1 MVSKQSSTNEKT
13 KSSQKGPGNKLSFSE
28 YLTEVLSR
36 VFLFTMKHTVIVVS
50 VCLLLYA
57 FTYLPDFKTWLNDL
71 QSESTKVNIMRSMRL
86 DVLAKAIIFLLITL
100 NVFKFLKNFVGETL
114 LKHAS
119 VDAGVRYSISVLIG
133 YLGWVV
139 ATWGVLSI
147 FGLNMDNLAMFFGAL
162 SVGLGF
168 GLQHIVNNFFS
179 GVLILFER
187 PIKKGDWVN
196 VNGKEGIVTNIK
208 IRSTELKT
216 FDETSVV
223 IPNADILSNSLV
235 NMTHTDV
242 LGRVVINVGVSYDSD
257 LHKVQQI
264 LFDCGKRHPNAEPG
278 RDPSVF
284 LREFGDSSINFSLMV
299 VISDVMKKLATQ
311 SDIMFDIYDS
321 FEKEGIE
328 IPFPQRVVH
337 IKEKK

>member
-1 MVSKQSSTNEKT
+1 MKEKKKNGISPSK
-13 KSSQKGPGNKLSFSE
+13 GLA
-28 YLTEVLSR
+28 EVLSR
-36 VFLFTMKHTVIVVS
+36 VFLFTMKHTVGVIS
-50 VCLLLYA
+50 VCLLLYIL
-57 FTYLPDFKTWLNDL
+57 TYFSDFREWIENFELKSLKL
-71 QSESTKVNIMRSMRL
+71 HVFAQAV
-86 DVLAKAIIFLLITL
+86 IFLLITL
-100 NVFKFLKNFVGETL
+100 NVFKFLKSFIAETL
-114 LKHAS
+114 LKKAA
-119 VDAGVRYSISVLIG
+119 VDQGVRYSISVLIG

-139 ATWGVLSI
+139 AGWGVLSI

-179 GVLILFER
+179 GILILFER

-208 IRSTELKT
+208 LRSTELKT

-223 IPNADILSNSLV
+223 IPNADILSNSLI
-235 NMTHTDV
+235 NMTHTDM
-242 LGRVVINVGVSYDSD
+242 LGRVVIHVGVSYDSD
-257 LHKVQQI
+257 LHKVKQI
-264 LFDCGKRHPNAEPG
+264 LIDCAKRHPKVEQSREP
-278 RDPSVF
+278 VVL
-284 LREFGDSSINFSLMV
+284 LREFGDSSINFDLMV
-299 VISDVMKKLATQ
+299 VISDVMSKLVAQ
-311 SDIMFDIYDS
+311 SDIMFDIYDT

>member
-1 MVSKQSSTNEKT
+1 
-13 KSSQKGPGNKLSFSE
+13 
-28 YLTEVLSR
+28 
-36 VFLFTMKHTVIVVS
+36 
-50 VCLLLYA
+50 
-57 FTYLPDFKTWLNDL
+57 
-71 QSESTKVNIMRSMRL
+71 
-86 DVLAKAIIFLLITL
+86 
-100 NVFKFLKNFVGETL
+100 
-114 LKHAS
+114 
-119 VDAGVRYSISVLIG
+119 
-133 YLGWVV
+133 
-139 ATWGVLSI
+139 
-147 FGLNMDNLAMFFGAL
+147 MFFGAL

-235 NMTHTDV
+235 NMTHTDM
-242 LGRVVINVGVSYDSD
+242 LGRVTINVGVAYGSD
-257 LHKVQQI
+257 LHKVRQI
-264 LFDCGKRHPNAEPG
+264 LIDCAKRHPKAEQD
-278 RDPSVF
+278 RDPLVL

-299 VISDVMKKLATQ
+299 IISDVMSKLVAQ
-311 SDIMFDIYDS
+311 SEIMFDIYDT

>member
-1 MVSKQSSTNEKT
+1 MKETKKHSIKSGLKKT
-13 KSSQKGPGNKLSFSE
+13 FSF
-28 YLTEVLSR
+28 L
-36 VFLFTMKHTVIVVS
+36 MHHTILVIAVCFILYVVS
-50 VCLLLYA
+50 Y
-57 FTYLPDFKTWLNDL
+57 FPDIKVWVENFQFKSLKL
-71 QSESTKVNIMRSMRL
+71 HVFAQAV
-86 DVLAKAIIFLLITL
+86 IFLLITL
-100 NVFKFLKNFVGETL
+100 NIFKFLKNMVGEKL
-114 LKHAS
+114 LAKANI
-119 VDAGVRYSISVLIG
+119 DPGVRYSIAVLIG

-139 ATWGVLSI
+139 AGWGVMSI
-147 FGLNMDNLAMFFGAL
+147 FGINMDKLAMVLGAL

-196 VNGKEGIVTNIK
+196 VNGLEGIVTNIK

-235 NMTHTDV
+235 NMTHTDM
-242 LGRVVINVGVSYDSD
+242 LGRCVIHVGVAYGSD
-257 LHKVQQI
+257 LHKVKQI
-264 LFDCGKRHPNAEPG
+264 LIDCAKRHPKVQEGREPT
-278 RDPSVF
+278 VF
-284 LREFGDSSINFSLMV
+284 LSEFGDSSINFDLMV
-299 VISDVMKKLATQ
+299 IISDVMSRRSAQ
-311 SDIMFDIYDS
+311 SEIMFDIYDT

-337 IKEKK
+337 IKEK

>member
-1 MVSKQSSTNEKT
+1 MKKT
-13 KSSQKGPGNKLSFSE
+13 AKKNITFSQAISE
-28 YLTEVLSR
+28 ILNR
-36 VFLFTMKHTVIVVS
+36 MFLFVMKHTVSVVS

-57 FTYLPDFKTWLNDL
+57 FTYLPDFRNWLEEL
-71 QSESTKVNIMRSMRL
+71 QSGSTQVNILRSLRL
-86 DVLAKAIIFLLITL
+86 DVLAKAVIFLLITL
-100 NVFKFLKNFVGETL
+100 NVFKFLKSFVGETL

-133 YLGWVV
+133 YLGWVI
-139 ATWGVLSI
+139 AGWGVLSI
-147 FGLNMDNLAMFFGAL
+147 FGINMDNLAMFFGAL

-196 VNGKEGIVTNIK
+196 VNGKEGIVTNIN
-208 IRSTELKT
+208 IRSTELRT
-216 FDETSVV
+216 FDETSIV

-235 NMTHTDV
+235 NMTHNDV
-242 LGRVVINVGVSYDSD
+242 LGRVTIHVGVSYDSD
-257 LHKVQQI
+257 LHKVKQI
-264 LFDCGKRHPNAEPG
+264 LLDCAKRHPNIDPKKEPV
-278 RDPSVF
+278 VF
-284 LREFGDSSINFSLMV
+284 LKEFGDSSINFDLFV
-299 VISDVMKKLATQ
+299 VISDVMKKLVTQ
-311 SDIMFDIYDS
+311 SEIMFDIYDA

>member
-1 MVSKQSSTNEKT
+1 MKKT
-13 KSSQKGPGNKLSFSE
+13 VKKNITLSQAMSE
-28 YLTEVLSR
+28 ILSR
-36 VFLFTMKHTVIVVS
+36 IFLFTMKHTVSVVS
-50 VCLLLYA
+50 VCILLYA
-57 FTYLPDFKTWLNDL
+57 FTYLPDLKTWLKEF
-71 QSESTKVNIMRSMRL
+71 QSESTQINIMKSMRL

-100 NVFKFLKNFVGETL
+100 NVFKFLKGFVGETL

-119 VDAGVRYSISVLIG
+119 VDAGVRYSISILIG

-139 ATWGVLSI
+139 AGWGVLSI
-147 FGLNMDNLAMFFGAL
+147 FGINMDNLAMFFGAL

-187 PIKKGDWVN
+187 PVKKGDWVN
-196 VNGKEGIVTNIK
+196 VNGKEGIVTNIN
-208 IRSTELKT
+208 IRSTELRT
-216 FDETSVV
+216 FDETSIV

-257 LHKVQQI
+257 LHKVKQI
-264 LFDCGKRHPNAEPG
+264 LIDCAKRHPNIEQGREPA
-278 RDPSVF
+278 VF

-299 VISDVMKKLATQ
+299 VISDVMKKLPTQ
-311 SDIMFDIYDS
+311 SEIMFDIYDA

>member
-1 MVSKQSSTNEKT
+1 
-13 KSSQKGPGNKLSFSE
+13 
-28 YLTEVLSR
+28 
-36 VFLFTMKHTVIVVS
+36 
-50 VCLLLYA
+50 
-57 FTYLPDFKTWLNDL
+57 
-71 QSESTKVNIMRSMRL
+71 
-86 DVLAKAIIFLLITL
+86 
-100 NVFKFLKNFVGETL
+100 
-114 LKHAS
+114 
-119 VDAGVRYSISVLIG
+119 
-133 YLGWVV
+133 
-139 ATWGVLSI
+139 
-147 FGLNMDNLAMFFGAL
+147 MFFGAL

-179 GVLILFER
+179 GILILFER

-235 NMTHTDV
+235 NMTHTDK
-242 LGRVVINVGVSYDSD
+242 LGRIIIHVGVSYDSD
-257 LHKVQQI
+257 LHKVRQI
-264 LFDCGKRHPNAEPG
+264 LIDCAKRHPKVEQGREP
-278 RDPSVF
+278 VV
-284 LREFGDSSINFSLMV
+284 LLKEFGDSSINFDLMV
-299 VISDVMKKLATQ
+299 VISDVMSKLVAQ
-311 SDIMFDIYDS
+311 SDIMFDIYDT

>member
-1 MVSKQSSTNEKT
+1 MKKNVKKSINPAKDLNEII
-13 KSSQKGPGNKLSFSE
+13 
-28 YLTEVLSR
+28 R
-36 VFLFTMKHTVIVVS
+36 RIFLFTMKHTVGVVS
-50 VCLLLYA
+50 VCLLLYILA
-57 FTYLPDFKTWLNDL
+57 YFSDLREWLENFEL
-71 QSESTKVNIMRSMRL
+71 KSLKVH
-86 DVLAKAIIFLLITL
+86 VLAQAIIFLLITL

-114 LKHAS
+114 LKYAS
-119 VDAGVRYSISVLIG
+119 VDQGVRYSISVLIG
-133 YLGWVV
+133 YLGWIV
-139 ATWGVLSI
+139 AGWGVLSI

-179 GVLILFER
+179 GILILFER

-235 NMTHTDV
+235 NMTHTDK
-242 LGRVVINVGVSYDSD
+242 LGRVIIHVGVSYDSD
-257 LHKVQQI
+257 LHKVRQI
-264 LFDCGKRHPNAEPG
+264 LIDCAKRHPKVEQDREP
-278 RDPSVF
+278 VV
-284 LREFGDSSINFSLMV
+284 LLKEFGDSSINFDLMV
-299 VISDVMKKLATQ
+299 VISDVMSKLVAQ
-311 SDIMFDIYDS
+311 SDIMFDIYDT